1 VSLSP
6 GDANPLP
13 APVPVRVRQLPHA
26 HGLPLPAY
34 ETEGAAGL
42 DVRAAIDE
50 PIELAPGALARIP
63 TGLAIEV
70 PAGFEMQIR
79 PRSGLAARHGLTLAN
94 SPATVDSDYR
104 GEVFVALVLLGPEPV
119 RIERGMRIAQMV
131 LARVPRLVWEP
142 VDELNATGRGAGG
155 FGHTGTA

>member
-1 VSLSP
+1 MS
-6 GDANPLP
+6 GGAP
-13 APVPVRVRQLPHA
+13 AEEVRVPVRVRQLPHA

-42 DVRAAIDE
+42 DVRAALDA
-50 PIELAPGALARIP
+50 PIAIAPGAIARVP
-63 TGLAIEV
+63 TGLVVEI
-70 PAGFEMQIR
+70 PPGFELQLR
-79 PRSGLAARHGLTLAN
+79 PRSGLAAKHGLTLAN

-104 GEVFVALVLLGPEPV
+104 GEIFVALVLHGPEPITV
-119 RIERGMRIAQMV
+119 ERGMRIAQMV

-142 VDELNATGRGAGG
+142 VDELGATSRGAGG